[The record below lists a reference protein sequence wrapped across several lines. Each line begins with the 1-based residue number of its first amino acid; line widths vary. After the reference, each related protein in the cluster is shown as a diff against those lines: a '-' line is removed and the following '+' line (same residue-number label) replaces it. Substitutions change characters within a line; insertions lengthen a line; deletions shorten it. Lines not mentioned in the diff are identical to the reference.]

1 MSLNED
7 SLLNTITILKLLA
20 GRIYGTDFDNIAA
33 SGNTPNKNVQKV
45 LVETGITQILME
57 TIYYLYEPF
66 KFIEK
71 NDRPSE
77 DRAIRLKVSQIFELT
92 YQLLEKIAV
101 GSEENR
107 LYLSRWVDLFL

>member
-7 SLLNTITILKLLA
+7 SLLNIIAILKLLA
-20 GRIYGTDFDNIAA
+20 GKIFGTDFDNIAA

-71 NDRPSE
+71 NDQPSE
-77 DRAIRLKVSQIFELT
+77 DRAIRLKVSQIF
-92 YQLLEKIAV
+92 
-101 GSEENR
+101 
-107 LYLSRWVDLFL
+107 